1 MLVLTRVEGE
11 CIIINDDIMVTVL
24 SSKGNQV
31 RVGIT
36 APKHIPIVREELIN
50 VKDKN
55 KEGKL

>member
-24 SSKGNQV
+24 SSKGNQM

-36 APKHIPIVREELIN
+36 ALRHIPIVREELIN
-50 VKDKN
+50 YRNKDKS
-55 KEGKL
+55 